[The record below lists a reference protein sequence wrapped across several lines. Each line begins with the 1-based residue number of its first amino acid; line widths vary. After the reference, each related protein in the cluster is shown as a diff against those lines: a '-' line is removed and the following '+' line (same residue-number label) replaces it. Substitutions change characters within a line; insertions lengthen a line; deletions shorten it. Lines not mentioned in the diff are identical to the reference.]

1 MTQSTTNLL
10 QAVNQLM
17 LMVGERQVSDLTSY
31 PAQKA
36 LIALGQALQD
46 ISGFNNW
53 DFCKAQTVA
62 TSWLLDTATVDNMRL
77 LYKVTFNSTSGAR
90 PLVAVPREN
99 FPHNFTQS
107 GTPSTYCVGS
117 YNEVKFSPYPGDV
130 DTKAAIIF
138 HYQKELV
145 MPTVTTD
152 KFPIPE
158 SMVSVLVKGACA
170 YLHQLHLDDQGAFKT
185 YFEAFQSALY
195 QARNSKIGRVKTDIN
210 MYRSGG

>member
-1 MTQSTTNLL
+1 MTLSTTTLL
-10 QAVNQLM
+10 QGVNQLM

-36 LIALGQALQD
+36 LLALSQALQD
-46 ISGFNNW
+46 ISVYNNW

-62 TSWLLDTATVDNMRL
+62 TSWSTDTATVDNMRV
-77 LYKVTFNSTSGAR
+77 LYKVTYNSSSGAR
-90 PLVAVPREN
+90 PLLAVSRES

-117 YNEVKFSPYPGDV
+117 YNEVKFSPYPTTTDE
-130 DTKAAIIF
+130 KAAVIF

-158 SMVSVLVKGACA
+158 SMVPILIKGAAA
-170 YLHQLHLDDQGAFKT
+170 YMHQLHLDDQGAFKT
-185 YFEAFQSALY
+185 YYEAFQAALY
-195 QARNSKIGRVKTDIN
+195 QARASKIGRVKTEIS